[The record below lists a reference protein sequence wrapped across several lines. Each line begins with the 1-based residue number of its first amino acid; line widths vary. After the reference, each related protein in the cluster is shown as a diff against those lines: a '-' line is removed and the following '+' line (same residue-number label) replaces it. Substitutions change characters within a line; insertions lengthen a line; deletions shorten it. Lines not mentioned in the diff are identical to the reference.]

1 MCLPVSV
8 LGSVCQYVQCVR
20 LSVGHIYDCIMFP
33 IHICVSAFLHPYVSM
48 YSRVYVCLYVFRIT
62 FWLLVVLLC
71 LEDYRINN
79 VISARC
85 YAGCWSET
93 VNFASTS
100 AIYILC
106 IICQQG
112 SLPSLRSLYL
122 FVYKKLLEMLWM
134 NFREIFGKVGRER
147 GTVNEI
153 VGVICTGEFMCLK

>member
-1 MCLPVSV
+1 
-8 LGSVCQYVQCVR
+8 
-20 LSVGHIYDCIMFP
+20 
-33 IHICVSAFLHPYVSM
+33 M

-112 SLPSLRSLYL
+112 SLPSPRSLYL

-147 GTVNEI
+147 GTVDEI